1 MNEENQNPITEN
13 PATESGS
20 TDQPTTE
27 NTADPGA
34 TTPGETEGTGEA
46 VIQQPPATSEG
57 VNTLPTDVV
66 VTSPIDN
73 REQTIF
79 RTGDGEI
86 HVIHEITLG
95 DVVLSTLI
103 MALLVFMV
111 LEKVIRR

>member
-1 MNEENQNPITEN
+1 MNEEIQNPITEDA
-13 PATESGS
+13 ATEAGS
-20 TDQPTTE
+20 TDQSTTE
-27 NTADPGA
+27 NTADPGETA
-34 TTPGETEGTGEA
+34 PGDIEGTLES
-46 VIQQPPATSEG
+46 VVQPPGTSE
-57 VNTLPTDVV
+57 VSNALPTEVV

-95 DVVLSTLI
+95 DVVFSTLI
-103 MALLVFMV
+103 LALLVFMV

>member
-1 MNEENQNPITEN
+1 MNEEIQSTDPVVEDA
-13 PATESGS
+13 ATESGS
-20 TDQPTTE
+20 TEQSTTE
-27 NTADPGA
+27 NTGEIKPSDPE
-34 TTPGETEGTGEA
+34 GETVT
-46 VIQQPPATSEG
+46 QPPATTEG
-57 VNTLPTDVV
+57 SNIFTSDGVV

-95 DVVLSTLI
+95 EVVLSTII

-111 LEKVIRR
+111 LDRVIRR

>member
-1 MNEENQNPITEN
+1 MNEENQNPITVD
-13 PATESGS
+13 PATGSGN

-27 NTADPGA
+27 NTANPGV
-34 TTPGETEGTGEA
+34 TTPGDTEGTGES
-46 VIQQPPATSEG
+46 VVQPPATTEG
-57 VNTLPTDVV
+57 ANTLPTDVV

-95 DVVLSTLI
+95 DVVFSTLI

>member
-34 TTPGETEGTGEA
+34 TTPGDTEGNGES
-46 VIQQPPATSEG
+46 VIQSPATTEG
-57 VNTLPTDVV
+57 ANTLPTDVV

>member
-1 MNEENQNPITEN
+1 MNEEIPNPITEDT
-13 PATESGS
+13 ATESDS
-20 TDQPTTE
+20 TDQSTTE
-27 NTADPGA
+27 NTADSGV
-34 TTPGETEGTGEA
+34 TTPGDTEGTSES
-46 VIQQPPATSEG
+46 VVQPPTASEG
-57 VNTLPTDVV
+57 LNTLPTDVV

-95 DVVLSTLI
+95 DIVLSTLI

-111 LEKVIRR
+111 LEKVIWR

>member
-1 MNEENQNPITEN
+1 MNEENQNPITEDS
-13 PATESGS
+13 ATESGS

-27 NTADPGA
+27 NTANPGV
-34 TTPGETEGTGEA
+34 TPPGDTEGTSES
-46 VIQQPPATSEG
+46 VVQPPATTEG
-57 VNTLPTDVV
+57 ANTLPTDVV